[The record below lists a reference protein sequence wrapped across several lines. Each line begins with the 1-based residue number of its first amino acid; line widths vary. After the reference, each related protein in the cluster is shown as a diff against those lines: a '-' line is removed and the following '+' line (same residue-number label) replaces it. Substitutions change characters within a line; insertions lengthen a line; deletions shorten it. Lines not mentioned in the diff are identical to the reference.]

1 MVVQPRLEETRMRT
15 ALIGPGVVLLLA
27 TAAAA
32 QPMMCGTGIIGPGDS
47 QLRVLQLCGAPTA
60 SRQWVETIPAGD
72 DYQGMLTAAQ
82 IPMAEWLYH
91 DNPDQFASKVIFR
104 NGVVAEIKN

>member
-1 MVVQPRLEETRMRT
+1 MRSVRI
-15 ALIGPGVVLLLA
+15 AVIAALLLA
-27 TAAAA
+27 ARASA

-72 DYQGMLTAAQ
+72 DYEGMVTAAR
-82 IPMAEWLYH
+82 IPMAEWLYQ

>member
-1 MVVQPRLEETRMRT
+1 MRT
-15 ALIGPGVVLLLA
+15 LLIAAGAVLLLA

-47 QLRVLQLCGAPTA
+47 QLRVLQLCGAPAA

-72 DYQGMLTAAQ
+72 DYQGMLTATQ
-82 IPMAEWLYH
+82 IPMAEWLYQ
-91 DNPDQFASKVIFR
+91 DSPDQFASKVIFR